1 MGWTSKDWL
10 PGQITPN
17 LNTKTCFNQS
27 CFYQVNGAYADTW
40 HRGLVLE
47 ALMRDGL
54 SLVNVTRREL
64 ADGLRALARR
74 QRDARLTSADLE
86 ASFAR
91 RLNDNTYKIDLKVIS
106 IVLWLEQNL
115 PKTLCTYLSVT
126 STRRVNSLFIY
137 SSDTGYWEREIE
149 IDRV

>member
-1 MGWTSKDWL
+1 MTRANNEFELEREYS
-10 PGQITPN
+10 
-17 LNTKTCFNQS
+17 CFNQS
-27 CFYQVNGAYADTW
+27 TFYQVNGAYADTW

-74 QRDARLTSADLE
+74 QRDARLTSADIE

-91 RLNDNTYKIDLKVIS
+91 RLTDNTYKIDLKVRIPKH
-106 IVLWLEQNL
+106 WL
-115 PKTLCTYLSVT
+115 
-126 STRRVNSLFIY
+126 F
-137 SSDTGYWEREIE
+137 
-149 IDRV
+149 